1 MFYSINFI
9 VVIDYSCYPESQEII
24 NTKTNSGEMI
34 QGIYIV
40 MCFKYNDSKYISNLE
55 RILI

>member
-40 MCFKYNDSKYISNLE
+40 MCFKYNDSKSIST
-55 RILI
+55 

>member
-1 MFYSINFI
+1 MNFI

-24 NTKTNSGEMI
+24 NTKKNSGVMI

-40 MCFKYNDSKYISNLE
+40 ICFKYNVSKSIST
-55 RILI
+55 

>member
-9 VVIDYSCYPESQEII
+9 VVIDYSCYSESQEII

-34 QGIYIV
+34 QGI
-40 MCFKYNDSKYISNLE
+40 
-55 RILI
+55 

>member
-1 MFYSINFI
+1 LFYSINLI

-24 NTKTNSGEMI
+24 NTKTNSGQMI

-40 MCFKYNDSKYISNLE
+40 MCFKYNVSKSIST
-55 RILI
+55 